1 MSRISSRNSID
12 TDSEKIGQVQTHI
25 IPSTGDLDRD
35 EFKSDFATV
44 DTPVGSAHFQELMFM
59 EEIVQIIIPFGSN
72 PETEE
77 QFIDVGNT
85 GVRQFIQRGEPQY
98 VKRKFVEVLARAK
111 REKIS
116 TPEFTDATGART
128 TKIVRTPAL
137 IHGFQVIEDKNPNG
151 AAWLRRILSEA

>member
-1 MSRISSRNSID
+1 MPRISTRNAID
-12 TDSEKIGQVQTHI
+12 TDSEQIGQEQTHI
-25 IPSTGDLDRD
+25 IPSHGDLDRD
-35 EFKSDFATV
+35 DFKSNFATI
-44 DTPVGSAHFQELMFM
+44 DTPMGSAHVQELMFM
-59 EEIVQIIIPFGSN
+59 EEMVQVMIPFGAN

-77 QFIDVGNT
+77 QFVDVGNN

-151 AAWLRRILSEA
+151 AAWLRRILAEA